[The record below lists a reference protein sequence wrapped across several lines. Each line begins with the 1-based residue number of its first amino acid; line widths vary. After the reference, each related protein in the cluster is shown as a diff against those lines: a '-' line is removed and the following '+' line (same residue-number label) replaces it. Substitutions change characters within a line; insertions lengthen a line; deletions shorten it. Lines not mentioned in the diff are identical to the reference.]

1 MPVERPYPE
10 RRALRHGD
18 LVLPRRP
25 DVTAITSPPEL
36 LLQGMLALKPPDLD
50 KPFDLVAFW
59 PELLALLQ
67 SVEKGDLT
75 IYQMLLIVRL
85 RLGSKFDPADAA
97 DAIIG
102 KQYVGHCAIIDRPD
116 PSQDPW
122 VIEASHDF
130 GGIRCVLYDDWERQR
145 KQKDAYVWHLRIA
158 AFAAHE
164 DEDWAGQFVDY
175 AHEYRMKRVPYAIFD
190 DRERGAK
197 FSLDMMKVEE
207 AGEPEYL
214 YCSELAVA
222 CADRLRCKLDRQYAS
237 QPQPPDLGPLLDL
250 RLRDDGTYSG
260 ANDQFKMVTPK
271 DLAMAMAVEPISGHG
286 HYFHPIDI

>member
-1 MPVERPYPE
+1 MPSRQLGATVVEF
-10 RRALRHGD
+10 A
-18 LVLPRRP
+18 
-25 DVTAITSPPEL
+25 
-36 LLQGMLALKPPDLD
+36 
-50 KPFDLVAFW
+50 LVASLLFSV
-59 PELLALLQ
+59 LLA
-67 SVEKGDLT
+67 
-75 IYQMLLIVRL
+75 IV
-85 RLGSKFDPADAA
+85 
-97 DAIIG
+97 
-102 KQYVGHCAIIDRPD
+102 
-116 PSQDPW
+116 
-122 VIEASHDF
+122 
-130 GGIRCVLYDDWERQR
+130 
-145 KQKDAYVWHLRIA
+145 
-158 AFAAHE
+158 
-164 DEDWAGQFVDY
+164 
-175 AHEYRMKRVPYAIFD
+175 AIFD

-260 ANDQFKMVTPK
+260 ANDQCKMVTPK